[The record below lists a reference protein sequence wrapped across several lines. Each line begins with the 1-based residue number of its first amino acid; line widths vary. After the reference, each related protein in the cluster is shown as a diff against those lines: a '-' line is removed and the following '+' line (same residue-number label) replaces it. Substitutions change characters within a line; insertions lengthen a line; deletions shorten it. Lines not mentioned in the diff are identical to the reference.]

1 MIAYTE
7 VEYGL
12 FSWPITTA
20 TLTVLAAVA
29 EVLSVVALVVNCAQQ
44 PRAEKPA
51 PHSAIANPI
60 SGPIAGR
67 SAWAA
72 AGLGDEANAWG
83 FA

>member
-20 TLTVLAAVA
+20 TPIPAAAVLA
-29 EVLSVVALVVNCAQQ
+29 LSSVALVVNCAQQ
-44 PRAEKPA
+44 PRVEKPA
-51 PHSAIANPI
+51 LRSAIANPI
-60 SGPIAGR
+60 SDLSAR
-67 SAWAA
+67 SS
-72 AGLGDEANAWG
+72 GSGSRANAWG

>member
-20 TLTVLAAVA
+20 TQTVLAAA
-29 EVLSVVALVVNCAQQ
+29 ALSSVALVVNCVQQ

-51 PHSAIANPI
+51 LRSAIANPI
-60 SGPIAGR
+60 SGPIADR

-72 AGLGDEANAWG
+72 AGHEANAWG

>member
-20 TLTVLAAVA
+20 IATLTAAVLA
-29 EVLSVVALVVNCAQQ
+29 LSSVGLAVNCAQ
-44 PRAEKPA
+44 PPGAERPA
-51 PHSAIANPI
+51 LHSVIANPI

-67 SAWAA
+67 SVWAA
-72 AGLGDEANAWG
+72 AGLVDGANAWG

>member
-12 FSWPITTA
+12 FSWPITLA
-20 TLTVLAAVA
+20 TSTLEKAAA
-29 EVLSVVALVVNCAQQ
+29 ALSSAARAAGLKIP

-51 PHSAIANPI
+51 LRSAIANPMSDLSARS
-60 SGPIAGR
+60 SGSGSR
-67 SAWAA
+67 
-72 AGLGDEANAWG
+72 ANAWG